1 MGFWLAYLTSLSLS
15 SMCTSG
21 ALIPPYQWAGRTKR
35 DKLHN
40 TLGTESRSNNM
51 SSLPLPLKQSHFL
64 KHWRQHNLFYWDF
77 NRKRNSVFYIIPFK
91 KIWLPVES
99 FSVSLL
105 LKITKKFPEH
115 QSNSF
120 KNKIFYLISLG
131 FKKPFFNETSYLSFT
146 EYQKTQKAKKTKI

>member
-1 MGFWLAYLTSLSLS
+1 MLVSVVQQCESIIILHTNTHTPLSILSPLSLWES
-15 SMCTSG
+15 VI
-21 ALIPPYQWAGRTKR
+21 L
-35 DKLHN
+35 LH
-40 TLGTESRSNNM
+40 THTHLSLL